1 VKPYAGRRRISLPGT
16 GAQGG
21 PSLADVVRGF
31 RPAGAVAGDPLSIE
45 TLSRLLHLANGIT
58 APGRLPL
65 RAAPSAGALYAGE
78 VYVLA
83 SRVEPLEPGVYSY
96 HVPTHR
102 LIQLASDPPL
112 DVLTHSV
119 EHPAALKSAPV
130 LFLLTN
136 VFHRYTHRYA
146 NRGYRY
152 ALIDSGHIGE
162 NLRLA
167 AAAEGLGSVSPLR
180 FRDDSLNALLEI
192 DGRDEAV
199 CALHAIGAPAQA
211 GELPAS
217 IRFEEAGRSSNF
229 APPAGLSEP
238 EVYHLA
244 TKLSPGSAV
253 WSAEADA
260 RRTAS
265 SGTLELPR
273 RVPSAASLAWA
284 IEERRSAARFRDVP
298 ISLSDLSFIL
308 ELAQGNS
315 AATLAPWIDLRLV
328 VHRVADLAPGVY
340 GYAPDAHA
348 LAAVRGGEMRGAMR
362 RACLGQEKAESAAVG
377 FAMLADLQAAAAH
390 GDRAYRDLLLESGA
404 IAQRLYLAAEA
415 KGLAAR
421 NLAAFFD
428 DSLNGLLGVD
438 GKRAAVVHLTMVGPG
453 N

>member
-1 VKPYAGRRRISLPGT
+1 
-16 GAQGG
+16 
-21 PSLADVVRGF
+21 
-31 RPAGAVAGDPLSIE
+31 
-45 TLSRLLHLANGIT
+45 LSRLLHLANGVT
-58 APGRLPL
+58 APGRHPL

-78 VYVLA
+78 LYVLA
-83 SRVEPLEPGVYSY
+83 YRVESVEPGVYSY

-102 LIQLASDPPL
+102 LVALAPEPRI
-112 DVLTHSV
+112 DVVARSV
-119 EHPAALKSAPV
+119 ELPAALTKAPV

-136 VFHRYTHRYA
+136 VFYRYTHRYA

-180 FRDDSLNALLEI
+180 FRDDSLNALLQI

-199 CALHAIGAPAQA
+199 CALHAIGAPGQT
-211 GELPAS
+211 EEHPVP
-217 IRFEEAGRSSNF
+217 IWFDEAGRSSDF
-229 APPAGLSEP
+229 APPAGLSGP

-244 TKLSPGSAV
+244 TKLAPGS
-253 WSAEADA
+253 EARTPEA
-260 RRTAS
+260 GMRRRTSNAN
-265 SGTLELPR
+265 LKLPR
-273 RVPSAASLAWA
+273 GVASAASLAWA
-284 IEERRSAARFRDVP
+284 IEERRSAARFRDEP
-298 ISLSDLSFIL
+298 ISLADLSFLL
-308 ELAQGNS
+308 ELAQGNT
-315 AATLAPWIDLRLV
+315 AATLAPWVDLRAV

-348 LAAVRGGEMRGAMR
+348 LAMLRGGDQRGAMR
-362 RACLGQEKAESAAVG
+362 RACLGQEKAGSAAVG
-377 FAMLADLQAAAAH
+377 FAMLADLQAAAPH

-415 KGLAAR
+415 RGLAAR

-428 DSLNGLLGVD
+428 DALNGLLGVD
-438 GKRAAVVHLTMVGPG
+438 GERAAVVHLTMVGPG